1 MNTVLKGDTFEQN
14 SYALIMN
21 SIENDEFG
29 ISPKFSKVFRK
40 KGYYSNLRQ
49 KDIIFDLSI
58 EIWPPNAGRYSI
70 LYLVEC
76 KDYST
81 KKVPVGDIEN
91 FLYKIREINNNI
103 ENDAK
108 GIKGVFIS
116 NNSFQEGAIE
126 IAKKTGL
133 MLIEVNS
140 NNELSIKLYKVN
152 RNQFSSDSNEA
163 EKEIETFLYNVFD
176 LTKVQGLKKHNR
188 KTLEDISNDL
198 LDRVDKYVLKCVVK
212 TQIEKTILFLK
223 SEYKL
228 NFDFDNQIE
237 IKNGKNI
244 LGYFDVANNI
254 IKIDNRVV
262 NTDRFSFLLA
272 HEIGHFILHRDLKI
286 NQQAYDNF
294 QDSEYNYL
302 SDKYLLNNYKNWI
315 EWQANEFAS
324 SFIMPSNTFYNRL
337 LHIQEYLGI
346 TRRGYIYLDDQPINR
361 RDFGDITKY
370 LAEYFNT
377 TYTSVI
383 YKLESLD
390 LITYDRKVDGYK
402 SELRYRIIDSGKMY

>member
-1 MNTVLKGDTFEQN
+1 MHG
-14 SYALIMN
+14 
-21 SIENDEFG
+21 
-29 ISPKFSKVFRK
+29 
-40 KGYYSNLRQ
+40 
-49 KDIIFDLSI
+49 
-58 EIWPPNAGRYSI
+58 
-70 LYLVEC
+70 
-76 KDYST
+76 
-81 KKVPVGDIEN
+81 
-91 FLYKIREINNNI
+91 
-103 ENDAK
+103 
-108 GIKGVFIS
+108 
-116 NNSFQEGAIE
+116 
-126 IAKKTGL
+126 
-133 MLIEVNS
+133 
-140 NNELSIKLYKVN
+140 
-152 RNQFSSDSNEA
+152 
-163 EKEIETFLYNVFD
+163 
-176 LTKVQGLKKHNR
+176 
-188 KTLEDISNDL
+188 
-198 LDRVDKYVLKCVVK
+198 
-212 TQIEKTILFLK
+212 
-223 SEYKL
+223 
-228 NFDFDNQIE
+228 
-237 IKNGKNI
+237 NI